1 MTIVGSLVDEGNVLF
16 NETRARLPSPDGR
29 SRARIPFNNLVNE
42 A

>member
-1 MTIVGSLVDEGNVLF
+1 MTIVGSLVDEGNLLF
-16 NETRARLPSPDGR
+16 NEGPPPLPPDGR